1 MKCLT
6 SGFVVDLAQIR
17 AWKRLGLTNRAG
29 HVGDSRIEA
38 ALLLDDVAVLFH
50 LSCSRSASATP
61 AALAARRGCGRGS
74 PGIFQAIALAQI
86 GHELRAISVQ
96 GNLRRCCADNFP
108 PTRV

>member
-74 PGIFQAIALAQI
+74 PASFRLSRWRKSAMNCGGSRFKGTLADV
-86 GHELRAISVQ
+86 A
-96 GNLRRCCADNFP
+96 
-108 PTRV
+108 RV